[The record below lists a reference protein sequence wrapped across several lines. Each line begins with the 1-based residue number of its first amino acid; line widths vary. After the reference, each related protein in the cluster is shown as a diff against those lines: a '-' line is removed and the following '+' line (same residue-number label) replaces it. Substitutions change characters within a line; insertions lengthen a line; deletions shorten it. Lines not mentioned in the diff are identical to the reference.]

1 MATLQAGAGTALSA
15 LAELEEFD
23 VLTYVSDCSSVVV
36 VAITRIDIEVS
47 LQPPAN
53 GGSTSTTGLAAR
65 AGSRV
70 SSSPTKNIATD
81 STRAISGPC
90 RSISTVFNVPR
101 SVVGGNATVSF
112 SVPAV
117 SAAAA
122 K

>member
-1 MATLQAGAGTALSA
+1 MATLQAGAGTALA
-15 LAELEEFD
+15 AFAELDEFD
-23 VLTYVSDCSSVVV
+23 VLTYVSGSSSVV

-47 LQPPAN
+47 LHPPAN
-53 GGSTSTTGLAAR
+53 GGSTSITGPTAR